1 MRSEQRNSKKKI
13 PESRKIGVYCRAWT
27 ETETKALIEGV
38 RRFGTNYERI
48 QRLVKTKNLQQVE
61 TKVYCHAGSGNRKC
75 RSLFPDLKLRKDRRW
90 TAGELK
96 SFWRV
101 IEDHGVNIEQLK
113 KAIPTRALADFRP
126 LVKRQTVI
134 IKANPEHKYA
144 HLL

>member
-1 MRSEQRNSKKKI
+1 MRSDQRNSKRKV
-13 PESRKIGVYCRAWT
+13 PESRKIGVYCAWT
-27 ETETKALIEGV
+27 ETETKALKEGV
-38 RRFGTNYERI
+38 RRFGTNYEKI
-48 QRLVKTKNLQQVE
+48 QRLVKTKNVSQVQS
-61 TKVYCHAGSGNRKC
+61 KVYFHAGTATKKC
-75 RSLFPDLKLRKDRRW
+75 RTLFPRLKLRKFRRW
-90 TAGELK
+90 TSGELK

-101 IEDHGVNIEQLK
+101 IEDYGVNIEHLK